1 MQANVS
7 ASTLRPTWKLNQPC
21 VNLLSSVSLAKTPP
35 GLTAGTLRQL
45 AITMVNG
52 YCMTGLANSLARQL
66 ADTLWNRRQERVLV
80 LFGNLISG
88 YSILLLAWP
97 LLYGNNC
104 LTLALFFMKMYFEN
118 WCSECISEMTSGLW
132 NVRVWADR
140 DWQIT
145 LKTLSIYLP
154 PQTSRETGGLAGQI
168 WDIWDILLYV
178 LYPIIVYDFG
188 RL

>member
-7 ASTLRPTWKLNQPC
+7 ASTLHPTWKLSHPC
-21 VNLLSSVSLAKTPP
+21 VNLLFSVSLAKTPP

-45 AITMVNG
+45 AVTMVNG
-52 YCMTGLANSLARQL
+52 YCMTRLANCLARQL
-66 ADTLWNRRQERVLV
+66 ADTLWTRRQERVLV
-80 LFGNLISG
+80 LAGDLVLG
-88 YSILLLAWP
+88 YNVLLLSWP

-132 NVRVWADR
+132 NVSVWADR

-145 LKTLSIYLP
+145 SKTLSIYLP
-154 PQTSRETGGLAGQI
+154 PQTSREFEELAGQ
-168 WDIWDILLYV
+168 IWDILLYV
-178 LYPIIVYDFG
+178 LYTVIVYDFG
-188 RL
+188 TL